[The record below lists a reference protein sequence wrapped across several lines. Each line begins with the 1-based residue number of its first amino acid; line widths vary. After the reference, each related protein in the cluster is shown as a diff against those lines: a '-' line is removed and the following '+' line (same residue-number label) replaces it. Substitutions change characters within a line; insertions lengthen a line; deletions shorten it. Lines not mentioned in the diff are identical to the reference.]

1 MDGLF
6 KDLRYSVRQCRRTP
20 LLVTAILATLAL
32 AIGANTLLFAIANA
46 ALFRSLPY
54 QDASRLVSPSVV
66 QKGRDVERVDE
77 PTARL
82 AEAGLPAFESFAL
95 YNSAAGTLLGG
106 EYPERVPGARASET
120 LFQVLGVAP
129 ALGRTFSGNELR
141 TGGPRVIVLSDA
153 VWTRRFGRQPNI
165 VGQRIA
171 MDDGSYEVV
180 GVMPPGFSFPG
191 RSEFWWPLIPRQI
204 SGGGVYY
211 VDGIGR
217 LPRSGTVDQARAAL
231 VQARESHK
239 ASLPAAALRTEIRVM
254 SLQERLYGSFTR
266 PLVLLLGAVAC
277 VLLIGCANIANLLL
291 ARSSTRR
298 NELAI
303 RAAIGAG
310 QGRLFRQLLVENL
323 LLAAGGAVAG
333 IGLAVAGL
341 KAFRAFGPPALARL
355 PALAIDGQV
364 LLFALVLTMGTG
376 LLFGVAPAVSA
387 ARVDPGERLK
397 GQRGGQRDAGSPRRA
412 LVVVE
417 MAVAV
422 VLMVGAAL
430 LARSFIRYQSVDRG
444 FEGGN
449 VLMGSITLSPTRYAD
464 PASRRVFFD
473 TLVERLRNHPQV
485 ESVAFSTLS
494 LSGLSM
500 TMSWKSGTAQPGE
513 GPEVG
518 VLTGIGDRHFKT
530 FGMSILEGREC
541 AGDADGSAVLINSSM
556 ARLAFPN
563 GSPLGQSLNL
573 STLLDGSRTVIGI
586 AADMPNL
593 QTKRPPLPMIYACA
607 GPERTGYGDLALRVR
622 EGTPAMSLAPVLR
635 EAVRT
640 IDPAQPVTRVTTVAQ
655 MVRDGISSRWFDAMV
670 IAALAVLAL
679 VLALGGLYAVI
690 AYSVAQRTREIGVR
704 MALGADRASVMSL
717 VMRQGGAMAGA
728 GIVLGLLAAL
738 PLVRF
743 VNAMLF
749 DVQPFD
755 PATFAIVAALVTLVA
770 LTATFIPARR
780 ASRVDPMVALRTD

>member
-1 MDGLF
+1 MDGLL
-6 KDLRYSVRQCRRTP
+6 KDLKYSVRQFRSAP

-54 QDASRLVSPSVV
+54 ADASRLVSPSVV
-66 QKGRDVERVDE
+66 QKGRDVERMDE

-82 AEAGLPAFESFAL
+82 AEAGLPGFESFAL
-95 YNSAAGTLLGG
+95 YNSAAGTFLGG
-106 EYPERVPGARASET
+106 EYPERVSGTRASET
-120 LFQVLGVAP
+120 LFQVLGVQP
-129 ALGRTFSGNELR
+129 ALGRTFTRDELK
-141 TGGPRVIVLSDA
+141 TGGPKVIVLSDA
-153 VWTRRFGRQPNI
+153 VWARRFGRQANI

-180 GVMPPGFSFPG
+180 GVMPAGFSFPG
-191 RSEFWWPLIPRQI
+191 RSEFWFPLIPRQI
-204 SGGGVYY
+204 AGGGVYY
-211 VDGIGR
+211 VDAIGR
-217 LPRSGTVDQARAAL
+217 LQRSVNVEQARAAL
-231 VQARESHK
+231 VQVREVNK
-239 ASLPAAALRTEIRVM
+239 ATLPAAALRAEIRVM
-254 SLQERLYGSFTR
+254 SLHERLYGTFTR

-298 NELAI
+298 NEFAI

-333 IGLAVAGL
+333 IGLAIAGL
-341 KAFRAFGPPALARL
+341 RAFRAFGPPALAKL
-355 PALAIDGQV
+355 PSLAIDGQV
-364 LLFALVLTMGTG
+364 LLFALVLTIGTG

-387 ARVDPGERLK
+387 ARMDPGERLK
-397 GQRGGQRDAGSPRRA
+397 GQRGGQREAGSPRRA

-422 VLMVGAAL
+422 VLMVGATL

-449 VLMGSITLSPTRYAD
+449 VLMGSITLSPTRYGD
-464 PASRRVFFD
+464 QASRRAFVD
-473 TLVERLRNHPQV
+473 GLVERLRNHPAV
-485 ESVAFSTLS
+485 ESASFSTIALTGFS
-494 LSGLSM
+494 L
-500 TMSWKSGTAQPGE
+500 TMPWKVGTAPPGD

-518 VLTGIGDRHFKT
+518 VLTGVGDRHFRT
-530 FGMSILEGREC
+530 FGIPILEGREC
-541 AGDADGSAVLINSSM
+541 AGDADGSAVVLNSSM

-563 GSPLGQSLNL
+563 RSALGQSLTL
-573 STLLDGSRTVIGI
+573 SAVMEGNATVIGI
-586 AADMPNL
+586 AADVPNM
-593 QTKRPPLPMIYACA
+593 QTKRPQLPMIYSCA
-607 GPERTGYGDLALRVR
+607 GPERTGYGDIALRVR
-622 EGTPAMSLAPVLR
+622 EGTPAMSLAPLLR
-635 EAVRT
+635 ETVRT
-640 IDPAQPVTRVTTVAQ
+640 IDPSQPVTRVTTVAQ
-655 MVRDGISSRWFDAMV
+655 MVRDGVSSRWFDAMV
-670 IAALAVLAL
+670 ITALAALAL

-690 AYSVAQRTREIGVR
+690 AYSVTQRTREIGVR
-704 MALGADRASVMSL
+704 MALGADRTSVMSL

-728 GIVLGLLAAL
+728 GIVLGVLAAL

-743 VNAMLF
+743 VSAMLF

-755 PATFAIVAALVTLVA
+755 PIAFIIVAVLVTLVA

-780 ASRVDPMVALRTD
+780 ASRVDPMIALRAD